1 MQMKQDFAWVQ
12 QARKSLKDVRILV
25 LINGVNLTLLLD
37 GHLSHLRISLIS
49 KACMWGF
56 IYSV

>member
-1 MQMKQDFAWVQ
+1 MKQDFAWAQ
-12 QARKSLKDVRILV
+12 QAKKPLKDMHILV
-25 LINGVNLTLLLD
+25 LINVGNLTLLLD